1 MTKSLSKET
10 TCCFNRASPSNKDGF
25 ELSSDCGPA
34 MTDNFIAFFYRE
46 RLLVA
51 VVSMLIVASGILAL
65 ARLNVDAFPDVT
77 PVQVEIDTDAQGLA
91 PQEVEQ
97 LITFPIENVMN
108 GLSGVVRVLSISKFG
123 LSVVTVYFRD
133 DIDIYFARQQVFEQ
147 LSLAKDRIPA
157 GFEPTM
163 GPITTGTGQI
173 YLYEI
178 VGRGKS
184 NQELRTI
191 QDWIVKLQLR
201 TVSGV
206 ADVLSFGGEVK
217 QYQVIVDQQA
227 LVNYNIPLKQLFSTI
242 QANNQNTG
250 ANFIEHGD
258 DQYIVRGLG
267 LVKDVEDIKNMVLDS
282 RSGTPI
288 RVSDVA
294 RVEIGNEIRQ
304 GAVTQDGRGEVVTGI
319 VLKRINENTKQVIER
334 IKEKVAEIN
343 KALPEGVSIVDYYDQ
358 SELVDN
364 SIHTVVE
371 SLIEGEALVL
381 VILVLLLGDFRSSL
395 ITAAAIPFCMLV
407 AFILMWYS
415 GLSANLTSLGGLA
428 ISIGMMVDATVVM
441 VENIYR
447 HLEEHSEH
455 STREAILVAA
465 QEIGRPMFFAI
476 LIIIAVFLPVFT
488 LQGIEGKLFK
498 PLAYAVTF
506 SMIGS
511 MLMALCIAPMLCALW
526 LRLKKGE
533 VRTNPIIG
541 FFKAIYVP
549 VLKWTIDHRYVT
561 LLVAAAL
568 IAWSVAEGFI
578 LGSEFLPT
586 IDEGNMLVRATMPA
600 SISLSRAIEVSSQI
614 EKSLR
619 EFPEVETVVAKIGRA
634 ELGGDPESVSNDELY
649 VRLKRK
655 GEWTTA
661 TTKDELVDA
670 MRQRVEGFP
679 GVRFNFSQV
688 IQTRNDE
695 LISGINAQIAVK
707 VFGEDQDTL
716 RKLAE
721 GIRDAISR
729 VGGVED
735 LAVEQSAGEEH
746 LEIVLDRD
754 KLARYGLNITDV
766 LDVAK
771 IAIGGDEATDVLE
784 GQRRFA
790 IFVRLNETFRNQVEK
805 LNDILVA
812 APVGGRIPLGQLAT
826 FRLSTGD
833 SVVSR
838 ENSLRRVVVMC
849 NVKGRDIGSFVH
861 EAQAIVARDVQ
872 TPPGYFITWGGQFEN
887 EQQAVRRLLIAIPI
901 SLLLVFVLIYACF
914 NSLRNTLTII
924 FNIPIALVGSTTFL
938 LISGFPLSVPAI
950 VGFIAVFGIAV
961 QNGMVM
967 VSYINKL
974 RNLGM
979 DLHDAVITG
988 ASVRLRAELLSALI
1002 GSISLIPFIISSG
1015 TGAEIEKPLA
1025 IVVVGGL
1032 VTRPI
1037 KIVILPM
1044 VYEWVERRAA
1054 RRAESATE

>member
-1 MTKSLSKET
+1 
-10 TCCFNRASPSNKDGF
+10 
-25 ELSSDCGPA
+25 

-51 VVSMLIVASGILAL
+51 VVSMLITGGGILAL
-65 ARLNVDAFPDVT
+65 YKLNVDAFPDVT
-77 PVQVEIDTDAQGLA
+77 PVQVEIDTEAQGLA

-108 GLSGVVRVLSISKFG
+108 GISGVVRVLSDSKFG
-123 LSVVTVYFRD
+123 LSVVTVYFSD
-133 DIDIYFARQQVFEQ
+133 DIDIYFARQQVLER

-157 GFEPTM
+157 GFEPQM

-201 TVSGV
+201 TVPGV
-206 ADVLSFGGEVK
+206 ADVLSFGGDVK
-217 QYQVIVDQQA
+217 QYQVIANQQA
-227 LVNYNIPLKQLFSTI
+227 LVNYNIPLKALFDTL
-242 QANNQNTG
+242 QANNQNAG

-258 DQYIVRGLG
+258 EQYIVRGIG
-267 LVKDVEDIKNMVLDS
+267 LVKDIQDIKNIVLDS
-282 RSGTPI
+282 RNGTPI

-294 RVEIGNEIRQ
+294 SVEVGNEIRQ
-304 GAVTQDGRGEVVTGI
+304 GAVTKDGKGEVVTGI

-343 KALPEGVSIVDYYDQ
+343 KALPEGVRIVDYYDQ

-381 VILVLLLGDFRSSL
+381 LILILLLGDFRSSV

-447 HLEEHSEH
+447 HLEEHREH
-455 STREAILVAA
+455 STRDAILAAA

-476 LIIIAVFLPVFT
+476 IIIIAVFLPVFT

-526 LRLKKGE
+526 LRLKRGE
-533 VRTNPIIG
+533 PRANPIIRFIKG
-541 FFKAIYVP
+541 IYVP
-549 VLKWTIDHRYVT
+549 VLRWTIAHHYIT
-561 LLVAAAL
+561 ILLAVGL
-568 IAWSVAEGFI
+568 IVWSVLDVFI

-600 SISLSRAIEVSSQI
+600 SISLTRAIEVSSQL

-634 ELGGDPESVSNDELY
+634 ELGGDPESVSNDEMY
-649 VRLKRK
+649 VRLKPK
-655 GEWTTA
+655 QQWTTA
-661 TTKDELVDA
+661 KTKDELVDA
-670 MRQRVEGFP
+670 MRRRVEGFP
-679 GVRFNFSQV
+679 GVKFNFSQV

-707 VFGEDQDTL
+707 IFGEDQETL
-716 RKLAE
+716 THVAE
-721 GIRDAISR
+721 AIRDAMSGIR
-729 VGGVED
+729 GVED
-735 LAVEQSAGEEH
+735 LAVEQVAGEEH
-746 LEIVLDRD
+746 LEIALDRD
-754 KLARYGLNITDV
+754 RLARYGLNIADV
-766 LDVAK
+766 LEVVK

-790 IFVRLNETFRNQVEK
+790 IFVRLQEDFRNQVEK
-805 LNDILVA
+805 LNNILIA
-812 APVGGRIPLGQLAT
+812 APVGGRVPLGQLAT
-826 FRLSTGD
+826 LRLSSGE
-833 SVVSR
+833 SIVSR
-838 ENSLRRVVVMC
+838 ENSLRRIVVMC

-861 EAQAIVARDVQ
+861 DAQQMVANQVK

-950 VGFIAVFGIAV
+950 VGFIAVFGVAV

-974 RNLGM
+974 RDSGM
-979 DLHDAVITG
+979 ELEDAVVTG

-1032 VTRPI
+1032 VTRPL

-1054 RRAESATE
+1054 RRAEDTDEETPVT

>member
-1 MTKSLSKET
+1 
-10 TCCFNRASPSNKDGF
+10 
-25 ELSSDCGPA
+25 
-34 MTDNFIAFFYRE
+34 MTDNLIAFFYRE

-51 VVSMLIVASGILAL
+51 VVSMLIVAGGILAL
-65 ARLNVDAFPDVT
+65 RRLNVDAFPDVT
-77 PVQVEIDTDAQGLA
+77 PVQVEIDTEAQGLA

-108 GLSGVVRVLSISKFG
+108 GIPGVVRVQSISKFG
-123 LSVVTVYFRD
+123 LSVVVVYFRD
-133 DIDIYFARQQVFEQ
+133 DIDIYFARQQVFER

-157 GFEPTM
+157 GFDPGM

-184 NQELRTI
+184 TQELRTI

-201 TVSGV
+201 TVPGV

-217 QYQVIVDQQA
+217 QYHVIVDQQA
-227 LVNYNIPLKQLFSTI
+227 LVNYNIPLKSLFEAI
-242 QANNQNTG
+242 QNNNQNTG

-258 DQYIVRGLG
+258 DQYIVRGIG
-267 LVKDVEDIKNMVLDS
+267 LVKDVEDIRNIVLDS
-282 RSGTPI
+282 RGGTPI

-294 RVEIGNEIRQ
+294 QVEVGNEIRQ
-304 GAVTQDGRGEVVTGI
+304 GAVTKDGQGEVVTGI

-364 SIHTVVE
+364 SVHTVVK

-381 VILVLLLGDFRSSL
+381 LILLLLLGNFRGSL

-447 HLEEHSEH
+447 HLEEHREH
-455 STREAILVAA
+455 SMREAILVAA

-476 LIIIAVFLPVFT
+476 LIVIAVFLPVFT

-526 LRLKKGE
+526 LRLKKGK
-533 VRTNPIIG
+533 VRTNPIIR
-541 FFKAIYVP
+541 FFKGIYVP
-549 VLKWTIDHRYVT
+549 VLKWAIRHRYVALT
-561 LLVAAAL
+561 IAAGL
-568 IAWSVAEGFI
+568 IVWSVADVFI

-600 SISLSRAIEVSSQI
+600 SISLGRAIEVSTQI

-649 VRLKRK
+649 VRLKPK
-655 GEWTTA
+655 EQWTTA
-661 TTKDELVDA
+661 KTKDELVDA
-670 MRQRVEGFP
+670 MRRRVEGFP
-679 GVRFNFSQV
+679 GVQFNFSQV

-707 VFGEDQDTL
+707 IFGEDRESL

-721 GIRDAISR
+721 EIRDAMSHVR
-729 VGGVED
+729 GAKD

-746 LEIVLDRD
+746 LEISLDRD
-754 KLARYGLNITDV
+754 KLARYGLNIADV
-766 LDVAK
+766 LEVAK

-790 IFVRLNETFRNQVEK
+790 IFVRLKEDYRNQVEK
-805 LNDILVA
+805 LNDILIS
-812 APVGGRIPLGQLAT
+812 APVGGRVPLGQLAT

-838 ENSLRRVVVMC
+838 ENALRRIVVKC
-849 NVKGRDIGSFVH
+849 NVAGRDIGGFVKD
-861 EAQAIVARDVQ
+861 AQALVAAQVK

-887 EQQAVRRLLIAIPI
+887 AQQATRRLLIAIPI
-901 SLLLVFVLIYACF
+901 SLLLVFVFVYTCF

-950 VGFIAVFGIAV
+950 VGFIAVFGVAV

-974 RNLGM
+974 RNRGLE
-979 DLHDAVITG
+979 LHDAVITG

-1002 GSISLIPFIISSG
+1002 GSISLIPFIISTG

-1025 IVVVGGL
+1025 IVVVGGML
-1032 VTRPI
+1032 MSPI
-1037 KIVILPM
+1037 KIVMLPM
-1044 VYEWVERRAA
+1044 IYEWVERRAA
-1054 RRAESATE
+1054 RRAGDHARLEST

>member
-1 MTKSLSKET
+1 
-10 TCCFNRASPSNKDGF
+10 
-25 ELSSDCGPA
+25 

-51 VVSMLIVASGILAL
+51 VVSMLIVAGGILAL
-65 ARLNVDAFPDVT
+65 RRLNVDAFPDVT
-77 PVQVEIDTDAQGLA
+77 PVQVEIDTDSQGLA

-97 LITFPIENVMN
+97 LITFPIENDMN
-108 GLSGVVRVLSISKFG
+108 GISGVTRVESISKFG
-123 LSVVTVYFRD
+123 LSVVTVYFSD
-133 DIDIYFARQQVFEQ
+133 DTDIYFARQQVFER
-147 LSLAKDRIPA
+147 LSDAKGHIPA
-157 GFEPTM
+157 GFEPQM

-173 YLYEI
+173 YLYQI

-184 NQELRTI
+184 NQELRTL
-191 QDWIVKLQLR
+191 QDWVVKLQLR
-201 TVSGV
+201 TVPGV
-206 ADVLSFGGEVK
+206 ADVLDFGGDVK
-217 QYQVIVDQQA
+217 QYHVIVDQQA
-227 LVNYNIPLKQLFSTI
+227 LVNYNIPLKSLFEAI
-242 QANNQNTG
+242 QNNNQNTG

-258 DQYIVRGLG
+258 EQYVVRGIG
-267 LVKDVEDIKNMVLDS
+267 LVKDIEDIQNIVLDS
-282 RSGTPI
+282 RGGTPI

-294 RVEIGNEIRQ
+294 KVEIGSELRQ
-304 GAVTQDGRGEVVTGI
+304 GAVTKDGQGEVVTGI

-334 IKEKVAEIN
+334 IKEKVVEIN
-343 KALPEGVSIVDYYDQ
+343 KALPEGVEIVDFYDQ
-358 SELVDN
+358 AELVDN

-381 VILVLLLGDFRSSL
+381 VILVLLLGDFRSSV

-415 GLSANLTSLGGLA
+415 GLSANLMSLGGLA

-447 HLEEHSEH
+447 HLEEHREH
-455 STREAILVAA
+455 STRAAILVAA

-526 LRLKKGE
+526 LRLKRGE
-533 VRTNPIIG
+533 VRQNRIIG
-541 FFKAIYVP
+541 FFKGIYVP
-549 VLKWTIDHRYVT
+549 VLKWAIRHRYIALTIAVA
-561 LLVAAAL
+561 LLVWTAAD
-568 IAWSVAEGFI
+568 FYI

-600 SISLSRAIEVSSQI
+600 SISLTRAMDVSSQI
-614 EKSLR
+614 EKKLL
-619 EFPEVETVVAKIGRA
+619 EFPEVDTVVAKIGRA
-634 ELGGDPESVSNDELY
+634 DLGGDPESVSNDELY
-649 VRLKRK
+649 VRLKPK
-655 GEWTTA
+655 AQWKTA
-661 TTKDELVDA
+661 KTKDELVDA
-670 MRQRVEGFP
+670 MRRRVEGFP
-679 GVRFNFSQV
+679 GVEFNFSQV

-707 VFGEDQDTL
+707 IFGEDQETL
-716 RKLAE
+716 HQVGE
-721 GIRDAISR
+721 QIRDAMSHTR
-729 VGGVED
+729 GVED
-735 LAVEQSAGEEH
+735 LAVEQVAGEEH
-746 LEIVLDRD
+746 LEIELDRD
-754 KLARYGLNITDV
+754 KIARYGLNIADV
-766 LDVAK
+766 LEVTK

-790 IFVRLNETFRNQVEK
+790 IFVRLKEDYRNQVEK
-805 LNDILVA
+805 LNDILIA

-826 FRLSTGD
+826 FKLSSGD
-833 SVVSR
+833 SVIDR
-838 ENSLRRVVVMC
+838 ENSLRRVVVKC
-849 NVKGRDIGSFVH
+849 NVKGRDIGGFVH
-861 EAQAIVARDVQ
+861 DAQALVAAQVKL
-872 TPPGYFITWGGQFEN
+872 PPGYFITWGGQFEN
-887 EQQAVRRLLIAIPI
+887 AQQAVRRLLIAIPI
-901 SLLLVFVLIYACF
+901 ALLLVFVLIYACF
-914 NSLRNTLTII
+914 GSLRNTLTII
-924 FNIPIALVGSTTFL
+924 FNIPIAMVGSTAFL

-974 RNLGM
+974 RNGGM
-979 DLHDAVITG
+979 ELHEAVITG

-1044 VYEWVERRAA
+1044 VYEWVERGAARRAA
-1054 RRAESATE
+1054 RRDARGAEAALE

>member
-1 MTKSLSKET
+1 
-10 TCCFNRASPSNKDGF
+10 
-25 ELSSDCGPA
+25 
-34 MTDNFIAFFYRE
+34 MTDNLIAFFYRE

-51 VVSMLIVASGILAL
+51 VVSLPIVAGGILAL
-65 ARLNVDAFPDVT
+65 NRLNVDAFPDVT
-77 PVQVEIDTDAQGLA
+77 PVQVEIDTEAEGLA

-97 LITFPIENVMN
+97 LITFPIENEMN
-108 GLSGVVRVLSISKFG
+108 GISGVVRVQSESKFG
-123 LSVVTVYFRD
+123 LSVVTVFFSD
-133 DIDIYFARQQVFEQ
+133 DTDIYFARQQVFER
-147 LSLAKDRIPA
+147 LADAKDHIPA
-157 GFEPTM
+157 GFAPTM

-173 YLYEI
+173 YLYQI
-178 VGRGKS
+178 VGKGKS

-191 QDWIVKLQLR
+191 QDWVVKLQLR
-201 TVSGV
+201 TVPGV
-206 ADVLSFGGEVK
+206 ADVLSFGGDVK

-227 LVNYNIPLKQLFSTI
+227 LVNYNITLKALFDAI

-258 DQYIVRGLG
+258 EQYVVRGLG
-267 LVKDVEDIKNMVLDS
+267 LVKDIEDIRNIVLDS
-282 RSGTPI
+282 RGGTPI
-288 RVSDVA
+288 RVGDVA
-294 RVEIGNEIRQ
+294 NVQIGSEIRQ
-304 GAVTQDGRGEVVTGI
+304 GAVTKDGQGEVVTGI

-334 IKEKVAEIN
+334 IKEKVTEIN
-343 KALPEGVSIVDYYDQ
+343 KALPEGVTIVDFYDQ
-358 SELVDN
+358 AELVDN
-364 SIHTVVE
+364 SVHTVVE
-371 SLIEGEALVL
+371 SLIEGEVLVL
-381 VILVLLLGDFRSSL
+381 LILVLLLGDFRSSL

-407 AFILMWYS
+407 AFILMWYE
-415 GLSANLTSLGGLA
+415 GLSANLMSLGGLA

-447 HLEEHSEH
+447 HLEEHREH

-526 LRLKKGE
+526 LRLKKGP
-533 VRTNPIIG
+533 VKPNPIIN
-541 FFKAIYVP
+541 FFKGIYVP
-549 VLKWTIDHRYVT
+549 VLKWAINHRVLT
-561 LLVAAAL
+561 LTLAAL
-568 IAWSVAEGFI
+568 LLIWSVADVFI

-600 SISLSRAIEVSSQI
+600 SISLSRAVEVSSQI
-614 EKSLR
+614 EKTLR
-619 EFPEVETVVAKIGRA
+619 SFPEVETVVAKIGRA

-649 VRLKRK
+649 VRLKPK
-655 GEWTTA
+655 SQWTTA
-661 TTKDELVDA
+661 KTKDALVDA
-670 MRQRVEGFP
+670 MRHRVEGFP
-679 GVRFNFSQV
+679 GVKFNFSQV
-688 IQTRNDE
+688 IETRNDE

-716 RKLAE
+716 RQVAE
-721 GIRDAISR
+721 NVRDAMSNIR
-729 VGGVED
+729 GVED

-746 LEIVLDRD
+746 LEIDVDRD
-754 KLARYGLNITDV
+754 RIARYGLNIADV
-766 LDVAK
+766 LEVAK
-771 IAIGGDEATDVLE
+771 IAVGGDEATDVLE

-790 IFVRLNETFRNQVEK
+790 IFVRLKEGYRNQVEK

-812 APVGGRIPLGQLAT
+812 APVGGRIPLGQLAS
-826 FRLSTGD
+826 FHQSSGD

-849 NVKGRDIGSFVH
+849 NVKGRDIGGFVKD
-861 EAQAIVARDVQ
+861 AQSAVANDVRMA
-872 TPPGYFITWGGQFEN
+872 PGYFITWGGQFEN
-887 EQQAVRRLLIAIPI
+887 AQQAIRRLLIAIPI
-901 SLLLVFVLIYACF
+901 ALLLVFVLIYSCF

-924 FNIPIALVGSTTFL
+924 FNIPIAMVGSTTAL
-938 LISGFPLSVPAI
+938 LISGFPPSVPAI
-950 VGFIAVFGIAV
+950 VGFIAVFGVAV

-967 VSYINKL
+967 VSFINKL
-974 RNLGM
+974 RNQGM
-979 DLHDAVITG
+979 ELHSAVVTG

-1002 GSISLIPFIISSG
+1002 GSISLIPFIVSSG

-1044 VYEWVERRAA
+1044 VYEWVERGAA
-1054 RRAESATE
+1054 RRAALVE

>member
-1 MTKSLSKET
+1 
-10 TCCFNRASPSNKDGF
+10 
-25 ELSSDCGPA
+25 

-51 VVSMLIVASGILAL
+51 VVSMLITAGGILAL
-65 ARLNVDAFPDVT
+65 SRLNVDAFPDVT
-77 PVQVEIDTDAQGLA
+77 PVQVEIDTEGQGLA

-108 GLSGVVRVLSISKFG
+108 GIPGVVRVQSISKFG

-133 DIDIYFARQQVFEQ
+133 DVDVYFARQQVFER

-157 GFEPTM
+157 GFDPGM
-163 GPITTGTGQI
+163 GPITTGTGQV
-173 YLYEI
+173 YLYQI

-184 NQELRTI
+184 TQELRTI

-201 TVSGV
+201 TVPGV
-206 ADVLSFGGEVK
+206 ADVLSFGGDVK
-217 QYQVIVDQQA
+217 QYHVIVDQQA
-227 LVNYNIPLKQLFSTI
+227 LVNYNIPIKSLFEAI
-242 QANNQNTG
+242 QNNNQNTG

-258 DQYIVRGLG
+258 EQYVVRGLG
-267 LVKDVEDIKNMVLDS
+267 LVKDIEDIKNIVLES
-282 RSGTPI
+282 RGGSPI

-294 RVEIGNEIRQ
+294 QVEVGNELRQ
-304 GAVTQDGRGEVVTGI
+304 GAVTKDGQGEVVTGI

-334 IKEKVAEIN
+334 IKEKVVEIN
-343 KALPEGVSIVDYYDQ
+343 KALPEGVTIVDYYDQ

-364 SIHTVVE
+364 SIHTVVK
-371 SLIEGEALVL
+371 SLIEGEVLVL
-381 VILVLLLGDFRSSL
+381 LILILLLGDFRGSI

-447 HLEEHSEH
+447 HLEEHREH
-455 STREAILVAA
+455 SVREAILVAA

-476 LIIIAVFLPVFT
+476 LIVIAVFLPVFT
-488 LQGIEGKLFK
+488 LQGVEGKLFK

-511 MLMALCIAPMLCALW
+511 MLMALCIAPMLCAMW

-533 VRTNPIIG
+533 VRTNPIIR
-541 FFKAIYVP
+541 FFKGIYVP
-549 VLKWTIDHRYVT
+549 VLKWTIAHHYLT
-561 LLVAAAL
+561 LILAMAL
-568 IAWSVAEGFI
+568 IVWSVADVFI

-600 SISLSRAIEVSSQI
+600 SISLPRAIEVSAQI

-634 ELGGDPESVSNDELY
+634 ELGGDPESVSNDEIY
-649 VRLKRK
+649 VRLKPK
-655 GEWTTA
+655 EQWTTA
-661 TTKDELVDA
+661 KTKDELVDA
-670 MRQRVEGFP
+670 MRRRVEGFP
-679 GVRFNFSQV
+679 GVQFNFSQV

-695 LISGINAQIAVK
+695 LLSGINAQIAVK
-707 VFGEDQDTL
+707 VFGEDRDTL
-716 RKLAE
+716 AKVAE
-721 GIRDAISR
+721 GIRDAMSHVR
-729 VGGVED
+729 GAKD
-735 LAVEQSAGEEH
+735 LAVEQVAGEEH
-746 LEIVLDRD
+746 LEISLDRD
-754 KLARYGLNITDV
+754 KLARYGLNIADV
-766 LDVAK
+766 LEVAK

-784 GQRRFA
+784 GQRHFA
-790 IFVRLNETFRNQVEK
+790 IFVRLKDDYRNQVEK
-805 LNDILVA
+805 LNDILIA
-812 APVGGRIPLGQLAT
+812 APVGGSVPLGQLAT
-826 FRLSTGD
+826 FRLSSGD
-833 SVVSR
+833 AVVSR
-838 ENSLRRVVVMC
+838 ENALRRVVVKC
-849 NVKGRDIGSFVH
+849 NVTGRDIGGFVRD
-861 EAQAIVARDVQ
+861 AQALVAQQVK

-887 EQQAVRRLLIAIPI
+887 AQQATRRLLIAIPI
-901 SLLLVFVLIYACF
+901 ALLLVFVLIYACF
-914 NSLRNTLTII
+914 SSLRNTLTII

-974 RNLGM
+974 RAKGM
-979 DLHDAVITG
+979 ELQEAVITG

-1037 KIVILPM
+1037 KIVMLPM
-1044 VYEWVERRAA
+1044 VYEWVERRAERRAA
-1054 RRAESATE
+1054 RRAEATL

>member
-1 MTKSLSKET
+1 
-10 TCCFNRASPSNKDGF
+10 
-25 ELSSDCGPA
+25 

-51 VVSMLIVASGILAL
+51 VVSMLIVAGGILAL
-65 ARLNVDAFPDVT
+65 SRLNVDAFPDVT

-97 LITFPIENVMN
+97 LISFPIENVMN
-108 GLSGVVRVLSISKFG
+108 GISGVTRVESISKFG
-123 LSVVTVYFRD
+123 LSVVVVYFSD
-133 DIDIYFARQQVFEQ
+133 NTDIYFARQQVFER
-147 LSLAKDRIPA
+147 LSDAKGHIPA

-173 YLYEI
+173 YLYQI

-191 QDWIVKLQLR
+191 QDWVIKLQLR
-201 TVSGV
+201 TVPGV
-206 ADVLSFGGEVK
+206 ADVLSFGGDVK
-217 QYQVIVDQQA
+217 QYHVIVDQQA
-227 LVNYNIPLKQLFSTI
+227 LVNYNIALKSLFQAI

-258 DQYIVRGLG
+258 DQYVVRGIG
-267 LVKDVEDIKNMVLDS
+267 LVKDIEDIKNIVLDS
-282 RSGTPI
+282 RGGTPI

-294 RVEIGNEIRQ
+294 KVEVGNEIRQ
-304 GAVTQDGRGEVVTGI
+304 GAVTKDGQGEVVTGI
-319 VLKRINENTKQVIER
+319 VLKRINENTKLVIDR
-334 IKEKVAEIN
+334 IKEKVVEIN

-364 SIHTVVE
+364 SIRTVVK
-371 SLIEGEALVL
+371 SLIEGEV
-381 VILVLLLGDFRSSL
+381 LVLLILMLLLGEFRGSL

-447 HLEEHSEH
+447 HLEEHREH
-455 STREAILVAA
+455 SVREAILVAA

-476 LIIIAVFLPVFT
+476 LIVIAVFLPVFT

-526 LRLKKGE
+526 LRLKKGK
-533 VRTNPIIG
+533 VSTNPIIG
-541 FFKAIYVP
+541 FFKGIYVP
-549 VLKWTIDHRYVT
+549 VLKWTIRHRYIT
-561 LLVAAAL
+561 LTLAAAL
-568 IAWSVAEGFI
+568 LIWSAADVFI
-578 LGSEFLPT
+578 LGSEFVPT

-600 SISLSRAIEVSSQI
+600 SISLTRAIEVSSQI

-649 VRLKRK
+649 VRLKPK
-655 GEWTTA
+655 GQWTTA
-661 TTKDELVDA
+661 RTKDELVEA
-670 MRQRVEGFP
+670 MRRRVEGFP
-679 GVRFNFSQV
+679 GVEFNFSQV

-707 VFGEDQDTL
+707 IFGEDQETL
-716 RKLAE
+716 RKVAE
-721 GIRDAISR
+721 GIRDAMSHVR
-729 VGGVED
+729 GVKD

-746 LEIVLDRD
+746 LEISLDRD
-754 KLARYGLNITDV
+754 KLARYGLNIADV
-766 LDVAK
+766 LEVAK
-771 IAIGGDEATDVLE
+771 IAIGGDDATDVLE
-784 GQRRFA
+784 GQRHFS
-790 IFVRLNETFRNQVEK
+790 IFVRLKEDYRNQVEK
-805 LNDILVA
+805 LNDILIA
-812 APVGGRIPLGQLAT
+812 APVGGRVPLGQLAT
-826 FRLSTGD
+826 FRLSSGD
-833 SVVSR
+833 SVISR
-838 ENSLRRVVVMC
+838 ENALRRIVVKC
-849 NVKGRDIGSFVH
+849 NVTGRDIGGFVH
-861 EAQAIVARDVQ
+861 DAQAVVAQQVK

-887 EQQAVRRLLIAIPI
+887 AQQATRRLLIAIPI

-914 NSLRNTLTII
+914 SSLRNTLTII
-924 FNIPIALVGSTTFL
+924 FNIPVALVGSTTFL

-974 RNLGM
+974 RTRGM
-979 DLHDAVITG
+979 DLHEAVITG

-1037 KIVILPM
+1037 KIVMLPM
-1044 VYEWVERRAA
+1044 IYEWVERRATHRAA
-1054 RRAESATE
+1054 RKAEVTLE

>member
-1 MTKSLSKET
+1 
-10 TCCFNRASPSNKDGF
+10 
-25 ELSSDCGPA
+25 
-34 MTDNFIAFFYRE
+34 MTDNVIAFFYRE

-65 ARLNVDAFPDVT
+65 RRLNVDAFPDVT
-77 PVQVEIDTDAQGLA
+77 PVQVEIDTDSQGLA

-97 LITFPIENVMN
+97 LITFPIENEMN
-108 GLSGVVRVLSISKFG
+108 GISGVTRVESISKFG
-123 LSVVTVYFRD
+123 LSVVTVYFSD
-133 DIDIYFARQQVFEQ
+133 DTDIYFARQQVFER
-147 LSLAKDRIPA
+147 LSSAKDHIPA

-173 YLYEI
+173 YLYQI

-201 TVSGV
+201 TVPGV
-206 ADVLSFGGEVK
+206 ADVLDFGGDVK

-227 LVNYNIPLKQLFSTI
+227 LVNYNIPLKSLFEAI
-242 QANNQNTG
+242 QNNNQNTG

-258 DQYIVRGLG
+258 EQYVVRGIG
-267 LVKDVEDIKNMVLDS
+267 LVKDIEDIKNIVLDS
-282 RSGTPI
+282 RGGTPI

-294 RVEIGNEIRQ
+294 NVEIGSELRQ
-304 GAVTQDGRGEVVTGI
+304 GAVTKDGQGEVVTGI

-343 KALPEGVSIVDYYDQ
+343 KALPEGVTIVDFYDQ
-358 SELVDN
+358 AELVDN

-415 GLSANLTSLGGLA
+415 GLSANLMSLGGLA

-447 HLEEHSEH
+447 HLEEHREH
-455 STREAILVAA
+455 SIREAILVAA

-511 MLMALCIAPMLCALW
+511 MVMALCIAPMLCALW
-526 LRLKKGE
+526 LRLKRGE
-533 VRTNPIIG
+533 VRQNRIIG
-541 FFKAIYVP
+541 FFKGIYVP
-549 VLKWTIDHRYVT
+549 VLKWAIRHRYIALT
-561 LLVAAAL
+561 IALALLVWSAAD
-568 IAWSVAEGFI
+568 FYI

-600 SISLSRAIEVSSQI
+600 SISLPRAMDVSTQI
-614 EKSLR
+614 EKKLLQ
-619 EFPEVETVVAKIGRA
+619 FPEVETVVAKIGRA
-634 ELGGDPESVSNDELY
+634 DLGGDPESVSNDEIY
-649 VRLKRK
+649 VRLKPK
-655 GEWTTA
+655 AQWTTA
-661 TTKDELVDA
+661 KTKDELVDA
-670 MRQRVEGFP
+670 MRRRVEGFP
-679 GVRFNFSQV
+679 GVEFNFSQV

-707 VFGEDQDTL
+707 IFGEDQEML
-716 RKLAE
+716 HQVGE
-721 GIRDAISR
+721 QIRDAMSHVR
-729 VGGVED
+729 GVED
-735 LAVEQSAGEEH
+735 LAVEQVAGEEH
-746 LEIVLDRD
+746 LEIDLDRD
-754 KLARYGLNITDV
+754 KIARYGLNIADV
-766 LDVAK
+766 LEVTK

-790 IFVRLNETFRNQVEK
+790 IFVRLKEDYRNQVEK
-805 LNDILVA
+805 LGDILIA

-826 FRLSTGD
+826 FRLSSGD

-838 ENSLRRVVVMC
+838 ENSLRRVVVKC
-849 NVKGRDIGSFVH
+849 NVKGRDIGGFVH
-861 EAQAIVARDVQ
+861 DAQAQVAAQVKL
-872 TPPGYFITWGGQFEN
+872 PPGYFITWGGQFEN
-887 EQQAVRRLLIAIPI
+887 AQQAVRRLLIAIPI
-901 SLLLVFVLIYACF
+901 ALLLVFVLIYACF
-914 NSLRNTLTII
+914 SSLRNTLTII
-924 FNIPIALVGSTTFL
+924 FNIPIAMVGSTAFL
-938 LISGFPLSVPAI
+938 LVSGFPLSVPAL

-974 RNLGM
+974 RNGGM
-979 DLHDAVITG
+979 ELHDAVITG

-1002 GSISLIPFIISSG
+1002 GSISLIPFIVSSG

-1054 RRAESATE
+1054 RKAEATLA

>member
-1 MTKSLSKET
+1 
-10 TCCFNRASPSNKDGF
+10 
-25 ELSSDCGPA
+25 

-51 VVSMLIVASGILAL
+51 VISMLIVAGGILAL
-65 ARLNVDAFPDVT
+65 SRLNVDAFTDVT
-77 PVQVEIDTDAQGLA
+77 PTQVEIDTDAQGLA

-97 LITFPIENVMN
+97 LISFPIENVMN
-108 GLSGVVRVLSISKFG
+108 GISGVTRVESISKFG
-123 LSVVTVYFRD
+123 LSVVVVFFSD
-133 DIDIYFARQQVFEQ
+133 DTDIYFARQQVFER
-147 LSLAKDRIPA
+147 LSSAKDRIPA
-157 GFEPTM
+157 GFEPSM

-201 TVSGV
+201 TVPGV
-206 ADVLSFGGEVK
+206 ADVLSFGGDVK
-217 QYQVIVDQQA
+217 QYHVIVDQQA
-227 LVNYNIPLKQLFSTI
+227 VVNYNIPLKSLFEAI
-242 QANNQNTG
+242 QNNNQNTG

-258 DQYIVRGLG
+258 EQYVVRGLG
-267 LVKDVEDIKNMVLDS
+267 LVKDIEDIQNIVLDS
-282 RSGTPI
+282 RGGTPI

-294 RVEIGNEIRQ
+294 QVEIGNELRQ
-304 GAVTQDGRGEVVTGI
+304 GAVTKDGQGEVVTGI

-334 IKEKVAEIN
+334 IKEKVVEIN
-343 KALPEGVSIVDYYDQ
+343 KALPEGVTIVDYYDQ

-381 VILVLLLGDFRSSL
+381 LILLLLLGDFRSSL

-407 AFILMWYS
+407 AFILMWYW

-447 HLEEHSEH
+447 HLEEHREH
-455 STREAILVAA
+455 SMREAILVAA

-476 LIIIAVFLPVFT
+476 LIVIAVFLPVFT

-526 LRLKKGE
+526 LRLKKGP
-533 VRTNPIIG
+533 VRPNPIIG
-541 FFKAIYVP
+541 FFKGIYVP
-549 VLKWTIDHRYVT
+549 VLKWAIRHRVLTLTIAG
-561 LLVAAAL
+561 LLL
-568 IAWSVAEGFI
+568 IWSVADVFI

-600 SISLSRAIEVSSQI
+600 SISLSRAVEVSSQI
-614 EKSLR
+614 EKTLR
-619 EFPEVETVVAKIGRA
+619 EFPEVETVVAKIVFF
-634 ELGGDPESVSNDELY
+634 EVGGAPESVSNDELY
-649 VRLKRK
+649 VRLKPK
-655 GEWTTA
+655 KKWTTA
-661 TTKDELVDA
+661 GTKDDLVDA

-679 GVRFNFSQV
+679 GVKFNFSQV

-707 VFGEDQDTL
+707 VFGENQDTL
-716 RKLAE
+716 KRLTDEIRAAMS
-721 GIRDAISR
+721 GIRGAK
-729 VGGVED
+729 D
-735 LAVEQSAGEEH
+735 LAVEQVAGEEH
-746 LEIVLDRD
+746 LEIALDRNRI
-754 KLARYGLNITDV
+754 ARYGLNISDV
-766 LDVAK
+766 LQAIK

-790 IFVRLNETFRNQVEK
+790 IFIRMKESFRDQVDK
-805 LNDILVA
+805 LGSILIA
-812 APVGGRIPLGQLAT
+812 APVAGSVPLGQLASFT
-826 FRLSTGD
+826 LSSGD
-833 SVVSR
+833 SVISR
-838 ENSLRRVVVMC
+838 EDSLRRVVVMC
-849 NVKGRDIGSFVH
+849 NVAGRDIGSFVH
-861 EAQAIVARDVQ
+861 EAQSAVASRVNME
-872 TPPGYFITWGGQFEN
+872 PGYFITWGGQFEN

-924 FNIPIALVGSTTFL
+924 FNIPIALVGSTMFL
-938 LISGFPLSVPAI
+938 LVSGFPLSVPAI
-950 VGFIAVFGIAV
+950 VGFIAVFGVAV

-974 RNLGM
+974 RNSGM
-979 DLHDAVITG
+979 ELSEAVITG
-988 ASVRLRAELLSALI
+988 ASV
-1002 GSISLIPFIISSG
+1002 
-1015 TGAEIEKPLA
+1015 
-1025 IVVVGGL
+1025 
-1032 VTRPI
+1032 
-1037 KIVILPM
+1037 
-1044 VYEWVERRAA
+1044 
-1054 RRAESATE
+1054 

>member
-1 MTKSLSKET
+1 
-10 TCCFNRASPSNKDGF
+10 
-25 ELSSDCGPA
+25 

-51 VVSMLIVASGILAL
+51 VVSMLIVAGGVLAL
-65 ARLNVDAFPDVT
+65 SRLNVDAFPDVT
-77 PVQVEIDTDAQGLA
+77 PVQVEIDTEAQGLA

-108 GLSGVVRVLSISKFG
+108 GISGVVRVQSISKFG
-123 LSVVTVYFRD
+123 LSVVNVYFRD
-133 DIDIYFARQQVFEQ
+133 DVDIYFARQQVFER
-147 LSLAKDRIPA
+147 LSLAKDNMPA
-157 GFEPTM
+157 GFEPGM

-201 TVSGV
+201 TVPGV
-206 ADVLSFGGEVK
+206 ADVLSFGGDVK
-217 QYQVIVDQQA
+217 QYHVIVDQQA
-227 LVNYNIPLKQLFSTI
+227 LVNYNIPLKSLFEAI

-258 DQYIVRGLG
+258 DQYVIRGLG
-267 LVKDVEDIKNMVLDS
+267 LVQNVDDIKNIVLDS
-282 RSGTPI
+282 RGGTAI

-294 RVEIGNEIRQ
+294 QVQIGNEIRQ
-304 GAVTQDGRGEVVTGI
+304 GAVTKDGQGEVVTGI

-334 IKEKVAEIN
+334 VKEKVVEIN
-343 KALPEGVSIVDYYDQ
+343 KTLPEGVSIVDYYDQ

-364 SIHTVVE
+364 STHTVVK
-371 SLIEGEALVL
+371 SLIEGELLVL
-381 VILVLLLGDFRSSL
+381 VILLLLLGDFRGSL

-428 ISIGMMVDATVVM
+428 ISIGMMVDATIVM

-447 HLEEHSEH
+447 HLEEHREH
-455 STREAILVAA
+455 SMREAILVAA

-476 LIIIAVFLPVFT
+476 LIVIAVFLPVFT
-488 LQGIEGKLFK
+488 LEGVEGKLFK

-511 MLMALCIAPMLCALW
+511 MLMALCIAPMLCAMW

-533 VRTNPIIG
+533 VRTNPIVG
-541 FFKAIYVP
+541 FFKGIYVP
-549 VLKWTIDHRYVT
+549 VLKFAIAHRYLT
-561 LLVAAAL
+561 LIFAGAL
-568 IAWSVAEGFI
+568 LIWSVADIFI

-600 SISLSRAIEVSSQI
+600 SISLSRAIDVSTQI

-649 VRLKRK
+649 VHLKPK
-655 GEWTTA
+655 EQWTTA
-661 TTKDELVDA
+661 KTKDQLVDA
-670 MRQRVEGFP
+670 MRRKVQGIP
-679 GVRFNFSQV
+679 GVEFNFSQV

-695 LISGINAQIAVK
+695 LISGINAQIAIK
-707 VFGEDQDTL
+707 IFGEDQDTL
-716 RKLAE
+716 RQTAE
-721 GIRDAISR
+721 SIRDSISHVR
-729 VGGVED
+729 GVKD

-746 LEIVLDRD
+746 LEIALDRD
-754 KLARYGLNITDV
+754 KLARYGLNIADV
-766 LDVAK
+766 LEVAK

-790 IFVRLNETFRNQVEK
+790 IFVRMKQDYRNQVEK
-805 LNDILVA
+805 LNDILVT
-812 APVGGRIPLGQLAT
+812 APIGGQVPLGQLAT
-826 FRLSTGD
+826 FRLSSGD
-833 SVVSR
+833 SVISR
-838 ENSLRRVVVMC
+838 ENALRRIVVKC
-849 NVKGRDIGSFVH
+849 NVEGRDIGSFVKD
-861 EAQAIVARDVQ
+861 AQAAVAGQVKI
-872 TPPGYFITWGGQFEN
+872 PAGYFVTWGGQFEN
-887 EQQAVRRLLIAIPI
+887 AQQATRRLLIAIPI
-901 SLLLVFVLIYACF
+901 ALLLVFILIYTCF

-938 LISGFPLSVPAI
+938 LISGFPISVPAI

-974 RNLGM
+974 RDRGL
-979 DLHDAVITG
+979 DLHEAVITG

-1044 VYEWVERRAA
+1044 VYEWVERRAT
-1054 RRAESATE
+1054 RRAERNAEASGV